1 MKKRFKILIALLIA
15 TLSVGF
21 AAPATYATG
30 DQSTGEVHL
39 IDEGSANYTQY
50 TPSEDNYDISSGEN
64 CDYSFLGLTP
74 WDCGTHY
81 KNAWAEEHIKNT
93 IVVVILN
100 ITTDLT
106 ILAAYLVLGF
116 VIYGG
121 YRILASAGDVG
132 KVTQGKKTLTHAF
145 VGLAIVMLAN
155 VIFNIIRIGILS
167 SPKSGGYTV
176 GGVDVTLPSAN
187 ATDLVGGMIA
197 WFIGIGG
204 MIAFGLMIYG
214 GITLMTANGDPS
226 KIKMGKNIL
235 LYAILGLLIVGL
247 AEVIT
252 AFVTAK
258 INEAKKVSLND
269 ETQLVLDI
277 ASINEK
283 GA

>member
-1 MKKRFKILIALLIA
+1 M
-15 TLSVGF
+15 
-21 AAPATYATG
+21 
-30 DQSTGEVHL
+30 
-39 IDEGSANYTQY
+39 
-50 TPSEDNYDISSGEN
+50 
-64 CDYSFLGLTP
+64 TP

-116 VIYGG
+116 
-121 YRILASAGDVG
+121 G

-176 GGVDVTLPSAN
+176 GSVDVTLPSAN

-204 MIAFGLMIYG
+204 MIAFGLMIYS

-226 KIKMGKNIL
+226 KIKMGKNTL